1 KFKVYAQELYVRR
14 NRKGVNYREAERLM
28 TDPNYFASMMVQM
41 GDADGMVTGAT
52 QHYADSVR
60 PILHTIGV
68 SKDSVPA
75 GLNLVLLEDRFLL
88 LADTTVNINPTAE
101 QCAIIALEA
110 ARIAEY
116 FGVSPRVAML
126 SYSNFT
132 GGEGTPEKMKKAAE
146 LVKKRRPDIPVDGD
160 MQADTAVN
168 LDIIK
173 RIFPFCDLKDGG
185 ANILIFPNLESSN
198 ICYKL
203 LQQIGK
209 AEVIGPFLMGVRRSA
224 NVLQRTT
231 TIDAI
236 INSVVLTTLE
246 AQYIKDAIK
255 KKK

>member
-1 KFKVYAQELYVRR
+1 
-14 NRKGVNYREAERLM
+14 
-28 TDPNYFASMMVQM
+28 
-41 GDADGMVTGAT
+41 
-52 QHYADSVR
+52 
-60 PILHTIGV
+60 
-68 SKDSVPA
+68 
-75 GLNLVLLEDRFLL
+75 
-88 LADTTVNINPTAE
+88 
-101 QCAIIALEA
+101 
-110 ARIAEY
+110 Y